1 MVVALILAGGTG
13 TRLGADIPKQYIE
26 INGKPIISYCLDVFQ
41 QHADVDCIQVVADEQ
56 WHEYIAQYIQGEKM
70 RGFSR
75 PGENRQLSIYHGLC
89 DIQKYGT
96 HTDVVIVH
104 DAARPN
110 VSSDM
115 ITECITAAQGH
126 DGAIPVLPMKDTIY
140 LSENGSTISAL
151 ISREKLYAGQAPEA
165 FKLGKYIM
173 ANEALFPDRIKSI
186 NGSTEPAIISHMD
199 MVMIR
204 GDESNF
210 KITTTADLERFKRMI
225 QGMKGDNADDGRK

>member
-26 INGKPIISYCLDVFQ
+26 INGKPIIAYCLDVFL
-41 QHADVDCIQVVADEQ
+41 QHADIDYIQVVADEL
-56 WHEYIAQYIQGEKM
+56 WHEYIAQYVQGEKM

-96 HTDVVIVH
+96 YTDVVIVH

-115 ITECITAAQGH
+115 ITECIAAAQEH

-140 LSENGSTISAL
+140 FSENGSAISTL
-151 ISREKLYAGQAPEA
+151 IPREKLYAGQAPEA

-199 MVMIR
+199 MVMIK
-204 GDESNF
+204 GDERNF
-210 KITTTADLERFKRMI
+210 KITTPADLERFKRMI
-225 QGMKGDNADDGRK
+225 QGTKGDDADDGRK